1 MALYKILFYFLTSLA
16 PLQGTGRLDAYLMP
30 NQHHIEQQEG
40 ATTDV
45 AAPSCCLPHSAYE
58 KDDPSVAKGRAAF
71 CYTAFFGFFM
81 NTFCQNIKNTA
92 YLSDKR
98 IRKTFLG
105 TLKDFSGGTLKI
117 FQNYFGGYAS
127 CQSQGFTPIW

>member
-1 MALYKILFYFLTSLA
+1 MQVDLILLRLHPFL
-16 PLQGTGRLDAYLMP
+16 RIILDST
-30 NQHHIEQQEG
+30 QEG

-98 IRKTFLG
+98 IRKTFLR
-105 TLKDFSGGTLKI
+105 TLKD
-117 FQNYFGGYAS
+117 
-127 CQSQGFTPIW
+127 